1 MKQLAMIHLM
11 EEIEDYPI
19 AQGYHI
25 RTFRPGEEEI
35 WVEICKNGLCGP
47 DAGLDVWEN
56 AIVGQKTII
65 PQRDVFFVCDENDVP
80 KATITGFVM
89 ANAQGDIHMVAAS
102 EDVRGKNIGRAM
114 LAHAMKKLGAEMVW
128 KPRMTHLTTDDWR
141 IPAIVGYLKA
151 GFRPVLYDE
160 GMEERWRA
168 VCDQLGLHG
177 IEMIDEEGKDTGI
190 IL

>member
-1 MKQLAMIHLM
+1 MKQLAMLHLM
-11 EEIEDYPI
+11 NEIEDYPVPE
-19 AQGYHI
+19 GFHI
-25 RTFRPGEEEI
+25 RTYRPGEENI

-47 DAGLDVWEN
+47 DADISAWNNSILDQE
-56 AIVGQKTII
+56 TII

-89 ANAQGDIHMVAAS
+89 RNTRGDIHMVAAS
-102 EDVRGKNIGRAM
+102 EEVRGKNIGRAM
-114 LAHAMKKLGAEMVW
+114 LSHAMKKLAAEMVW
-128 KPRMTHLTTDDWR
+128 RPRMTRLTTDDWR

-168 VCDQLGLHG
+168 ICDKLDLHG
-177 IEMIDEEGKDTGI
+177 IEMVDEEGKDTGI